1 MPTDWVKL
9 GTGAVAGGAAG
20 AVDQVVQNRD
30 DKEEDR
36 RHKLT
41 PTDAAGKPTP
51 GYLKPDAKLP
61 MLSRFGTYYNYG
73 APLVAVGAV
82 AMGALKG
89 DMALMALTAG
99 GQLAGR
105 QITHAVTVK
114 ARPAVASYTV
124 WQRGGAPAPPLPPP
138 GGAPGGGSR
147 LEF

>member
-1 MPTDWVKL
+1 MPTDWVKM

-36 RHKLT
+36 RHKLPA
-41 PTDAAGKPTP
+41 PTATAPSP
-51 GYLKPDAKLP
+51 GYLKPTEKLP
-61 MLSRFGTYYNYG
+61 MLSRYGTYYNYG
-73 APLVAVGAV
+73 VPLLAVGAV

-105 QITHAVTVK
+105 QLTHSVTVK
-114 ARPAVASYTV
+114 ARPIVAGWRV
-124 WQRGGAPAPPLPPP
+124 IERGAPAPPLPPP
-138 GGAPGGGSR
+138 GAPSGGSHM
-147 LEF
+147 EF